1 MTGLTTAA
9 IIALLIKYRY
19 LLIFPIAVLEG
30 PIISMVV
37 GFLIYAG
44 YLNGA
49 VAFGLLIFADLV
61 GDSLYYFLGRFGRKR
76 FLHKYGHY
84 IGMNEARILVLEK
97 QFEKNHWKI
106 LAVGKTQAVGSL
118 ILVAAG
124 VAKAPFDKFLW
135 YNLLSSLPKTLFFI
149 LIGYFFGH
157 GYIEINKFSGYTG
170 WISISLSVLLIFLY
184 FAVRLYLKKKN
195 RLNDQ

>member
-37 GFLIYAG
+37 GFLIYMG
-44 YLNGA
+44 YLNGMA
-49 VAFGLLIFADLV
+49 AFGLLILADLV

-106 LAVGKTQAVGSL
+106 LAVGKTQAIGSL

-135 YNLLSSLPKTLFFI
+135 YNLLGSFPKVLFFI
-149 LIGYFFGH
+149 LVGYFFGH
-157 GYIEINKFSGYTG
+157 GYLEINRFSGYTG
-170 WISISLSVLLIFLY
+170 WISISLSVLLVLTY
-184 FAVRLYLKKKN
+184 LAVKLYLKKKN
-195 RLNDQ
+195 RLNGQ

>member
-1 MTGLTTAA
+1 MTGLSTTA

-19 LLIFPIAVLEG
+19 FLIFPIAFLEG

-44 YLNGA
+44 YLSGI
-49 VAFGLLIFADLV
+49 VAFGLLILADLV
-61 GDSLYYFLGRFGRKR
+61 GDSFYYFLGRFGRKR
-76 FLHKYGHY
+76 FLTKYGRY

-106 LAVGKTQAVGSL
+106 LAVGKTQAIGSL

-135 YNLLSSLPKTLFFI
+135 YNLLGSFPKTLIFI

-157 GYIEINKFSGYTG
+157 GYLEINKFSGYTG
-170 WISISLSVLLIFLY
+170 WASISLSILLVFSYI
-184 FAVRLYLKKKN
+184 AVRFYLKKKN
-195 RLNDQ
+195 RLNGQ

>member
-37 GFLIYAG
+37 GFLIYMG
-44 YLNGA
+44 YLNGMA
-49 VAFGLLIFADLV
+49 AFGLLILADLV

-106 LAVGKTQAVGSL
+106 LAVGKTQAIGSL

-135 YNLLSSLPKTLFFI
+135 YNLLGSFPKVLFFI
-149 LIGYFFGH
+149 LVGYFFGH
-157 GYIEINKFSGYTG
+157 GYLEINRFSGYTG
-170 WISISLSVLLIFLY
+170 WISISLSVLLVLIYL
-184 FAVRLYLKKKN
+184 AVKLYLKKKN
-195 RLNDQ
+195 RLNGQ

>member
-106 LAVGKTQAVGSL
+106 LAAGKTQAVGSL

>member
-37 GFLIYAG
+37 GFLIYMG
-44 YLNGA
+44 YLNGMA
-49 VAFGLLIFADLV
+49 AFGLLILADLV

-84 IGMNEARILVLEK
+84 IGMNEARILVLER

-106 LAVGKTQAVGSL
+106 LAVGKTQAIGSL

-135 YNLLSSLPKTLFFI
+135 YNLLGSFPKVLFFI
-149 LIGYFFGH
+149 LVGYFFGH
-157 GYIEINKFSGYTG
+157 GYLEINRFSGYTG
-170 WISISLSVLLIFLY
+170 WISISLSVLLVLTY
-184 FAVRLYLKKKN
+184 LAVKLYLKKKN
-195 RLNDQ
+195 RLNGQ